1 MLTGRPRTP
10 WLSYILLLLAL
21 AAGLILAQLGYLQPV
36 RDAARTLFAPLQ
48 IVMSNI
54 TIGVGR
60 SAVSLRDVQLLR
72 QRADELRAEVNRLS
86 VENARMVEIEQE
98 NLRLRQLLNF
108 TRNNPLYDYRTGAVV
123 GQKIGEDTSNLLFAI
138 FVDVGARDGVAPG
151 MPVVTDR
158 GLVGRVTR
166 VGPNVAEVIPLIDP
180 ASVVSAR
187 VLNSRV
193 TGIVRGSVD
202 AGLVMERIPQ
212 GETLS
217 PGDIVVTSGLGGTY
231 PDKLV
236 IGQVTEVSRRDAD
249 MFQTARIRPT
259 VDFGR
264 LETVLVITTFEPL
277 DTEASLMPA
286 PGEEQTNQ

>member
-1 MLTGRPRTP
+1 MMMGRPRTR
-10 WLSYILLLLAL
+10 WRSYTLLLLAL
-21 AAGLILAQLGYLQPV
+21 AVGLVLAQLGYLQPV
-36 RDAARTLFAPLQ
+36 RDVARTLFAPLQ

-72 QRADELRAEVNRLS
+72 QRAEELRAEVNRLS
-86 VENARMVEIEQE
+86 VENARLVEIEQE
-98 NLRLRQLLNF
+98 NQRLRQLLNF
-108 TRNNPLYDYRTGAVV
+108 TRNNPQYDYRASAVV

-138 FVDVGARDGVAPG
+138 FIDVGARDGVAPG

-166 VGPNVAEVIPLIDP
+166 VGPNVAEVVLLIDP
-180 ASVVSAR
+180 ASVVTAR

-193 TGIVRGSVD
+193 TGVVRGSVD
-202 AGLVMERIPQ
+202 AGLVMDRIPQ
-212 GETLS
+212 GEALS

-236 IGQVTEVSRRDAD
+236 VGQVTEVSKRDAD
-249 MFQTARIRPT
+249 IFQTARIRPT

-264 LETVLVITTFEPL
+264 LETVLVITTFAPL
-277 DTEASLMPA
+277 DTEDSLMPA
-286 PGEEQTNQ
+286 PGEEQKNQ